1 MHILFQS
8 SHPFI
13 DDHNEFWSALL
24 EKAYAKLH
32 GSYESLR
39 GGSTNEALVDFS
51 GGCSEHFDKSDLE
64 SSKHQ
69 TKTAGDIFDIMM
81 KAFDRSSMMSC
92 SIEPDPRITEAK
104 TELGLIRGHAYSIT
118 KVIKAEIDTG
128 SRTGLFPLI
137 RIRNP
142 WGEGKYLLLH
152 TYVSQTKGTQKS
164 EV

>member
-1 MHILFQS
+1 M
-8 SHPFI
+8 
-13 DDHNEFWSALL
+13 
-24 EKAYAKLH
+24 H

-69 TKTAGDIFDIMM
+69 TKTAGDIFNIMM

-142 WGEGKYLLLH
+142 WGEGKY
-152 TYVSQTKGTQKS
+152 
-164 EV
+164 

>member
-1 MHILFQS
+1 MYS
-8 SHPFI
+8 
-13 DDHNEFWSALL
+13 DDRNEFWSALL

-51 GGCSEHFDKSDLE
+51 GGCSEHFDKTDLE
-64 SSKHQ
+64 TSD
-69 TKTAGDIFDIMM
+69 KTAGDIFNIMV

-104 TELGLIRGHAYSIT
+104 TEMGLIRGHAYSIT
-118 KVIKAEIDTG
+118 KVIKAQIDTG
-128 SRTGLFPLI
+128 RKTGLFPLI

-142 WGEGKYLLLH
+142 WGEGKY
-152 TYVSQTKGTQKS
+152 
-164 EV
+164 